1 MGKSDNKIFKIL
13 KKSFGYDTFRQGQED
28 VITAILQAQDALAIM
43 PTGAGKSLCFQVPAL
58 ILDGVTIVI
67 SPLISLM
74 QDQVQ
79 ALRQMGIA
87 AAYIN
92 STLTSAQT
100 QKVISNANKGEYKII
115 YVAPERLDAPSFF
128 DFTRYADIPM
138 VAIDE
143 AHCVSQWGQDFRP
156 SYLNIANFINSLP
169 IRPVVAAFTATAT
182 DVVKDDIIKL
192 LQLKSPFLCST
203 GFNRANLYF
212 EVRHSSDK
220 FSQLTKYTQ
229 TNKSGIIYCATR
241 KEVDNVTE
249 KLIKSG
255 IKAERYHAGME
266 TDDRLNSQNNFI
278 HDKSP
283 IIVATNAFGMGID
296 KSNVAFVIHY
306 NMPKNMESYY
316 QEAGRAGRDGSP
328 ADCLLLYSPQDTM
341 INRYLIENSE
351 SNDEKKAKDYK
362 LLRKMEEYCNTTDC
376 LRQFILDYFQDSEK
390 CECNNCI
397 NCLTERTMVDF
408 TIDAQKIL
416 SCAKRMNGR
425 FGITMLIDV
434 LRGAKSQRITKT
446 KMDKL
451 PTYGILKKETTE
463 LRADINYL
471 LQLKYLQ
478 ILGDEYPLISVT
490 AKANEIL
497 FNKKKLQI
505 PEHANKNGENDGKSS
520 KKASKTKP
528 QYSVDENLLNDLK
541 KLRLQIAQIQQ
552 VPAFTVFSDVT
563 LYDMCRKLP
572 TTDAEFLGVSGVG
585 DVKLKRYG
593 EKFLEVLTSYKNSGV
608 ATQPYEQLTNKKEIA
623 NLFANFEFSAEP
635 VSISV
640 FLQSANI
647 LLVQT
652 IGKGTTALKL
662 SQLLEQDGFLEM
674 KEMPTWRGR
683 VPTKKGQNI
692 GITSV
697 LVENA
702 DGNSYMQNL
711 YSSNAQAVLL
721 KYLQEMSS
729 HL

>member
-1 MGKSDNKIFKIL
+1 
-13 KKSFGYDTFRQGQED
+13 
-28 VITAILQAQDALAIM
+28 
-43 PTGAGKSLCFQVPAL
+43 
-58 ILDGVTIVI
+58 
-67 SPLISLM
+67 
-74 QDQVQ
+74 
-79 ALRQMGIA
+79 
-87 AAYIN
+87 
-92 STLTSAQT
+92 
-100 QKVISNANKGEYKII
+100 
-115 YVAPERLDAPSFF
+115 
-128 DFTRYADIPM
+128 
-138 VAIDE
+138 
-143 AHCVSQWGQDFRP
+143 
-156 SYLNIANFINSLP
+156 
-169 IRPVVAAFTATAT
+169 
-182 DVVKDDIIKL
+182 
-192 LQLKSPFLCST
+192 
-203 GFNRANLYF
+203 
-212 EVRHSSDK
+212 
-220 FSQLTKYTQ
+220 
-229 TNKSGIIYCATR
+229 
-241 KEVDNVTE
+241 
-249 KLIKSG
+249 
-255 IKAERYHAGME
+255 
-266 TDDRLNSQNNFI
+266 
-278 HDKSP
+278 
-283 IIVATNAFGMGID
+283 
-296 KSNVAFVIHY
+296 
-306 NMPKNMESYY
+306 
-316 QEAGRAGRDGSP
+316 
-328 ADCLLLYSPQDTM
+328 
-341 INRYLIENSE
+341 
-351 SNDEKKAKDYK
+351 
-362 LLRKMEEYCNTTDC
+362 
-376 LRQFILDYFQDSEK
+376 
-390 CECNNCI
+390 
-397 NCLTERTMVDF
+397 
-408 TIDAQKIL
+408 
-416 SCAKRMNGR
+416 MNGR